1 MRGLF
6 WVVMSVL
13 FFSVSCSKNQPK
25 TLFKTVSSYH
35 SGVTFKN
42 HLIETPELNI
52 LNYLYYYN
60 GGGVAAADFN
70 NDGLNDLYFTS
81 NQGADRLYLNQGEF
95 RFKDITESS
104 GIDNSSGWTTGVTH
118 VDINQDG
125 LLDIY
130 VCKVGGYRQL
140 QGKNL
145 LFVNQGIGA
154 NGLPSFTEEAS
165 EYNLDYSGFSTQAAF
180 FDYDLDGDLDMY
192 LLNHSV
198 NPNRSYGRGSKREL
212 VDHRSGDILFRND
225 KGYFEDVSQDAG
237 IFQGAIGYGLG
248 LSISDINSDGYPDI
262 YVGND
267 FFENDYLYLNQSNG
281 TFVEMISHTQN
292 RLGHTSHYSM
302 GNDIA
307 DINNDGL
314 ADIVSLDMLPENL
327 ETYKTSGLE
336 YPYPIYQQYLKN
348 GFAPQFM
355 QNTLHLNANGDNFSE
370 IAHLSGINATEWSWG
385 ALLQDFDNDGL
396 KDIFISNGIKGA
408 TNDMDFISFI
418 ANDKIQRQLETGMT
432 EKEMSFI
439 TEIPEKKVPNYF
451 YKNNGDLTFSDITQ
465 SWLTKEDSF
474 SNGCTYADLDN
485 DGDLDLV
492 VNNVDQLAYIL
503 ENTLDKSS
511 KNHSLEI
518 SLQGGTQ
525 NRHGIGAKVIAYTKQ
540 GSVTVE
546 NFVSKGYLSAVPNKL
561 HLGIGKDS
569 ILDSLKI
576 VWPNRKYQ
584 VLSKVKSG
592 NLKLKIENATQYFHA
607 KKSTETPLVFHTM
620 DSIIGFQHQEQ
631 QTLDFDRDPLVPFSH
646 SNEGPQISVADV
658 NNDKLDD
665 IFIGGAKL
673 QASQLYFQKTDGSFS
688 QVQVEIFEQDKIN
701 EDVSH
706 VFFDADHDNDM
717 DLLVVSGGNE
727 FTSGSAVQPRLF
739 LNTDGMLTKDTIQ
752 FDGIQINASKVVAT
766 DIDNDGDQ
774 DICIV
779 SNQVAGKYGKTPKQY
794 IFTNDGHGSFVDSTK
809 DFAQEL
815 ISYGN
820 IKDILWEDLDQ
831 NGFPDLIVAGHWTPI
846 TIFLNDGKQLKK
858 QENNGLENTNGWWN
872 AIKMADLDQDGDLD
886 ILAGNWGLNTKF
898 RASQEQ
904 PITLYRNDFDENG
917 SIETLVTH
925 YHGNKETAFA
935 SKDEL
940 AKQMPILNK
949 KFLRY
954 RDFAKASIQELFGKQ
969 KLENAK
975 KKHVTLLATTY
986 FENDGRGSFSIKEL
1000 PKIVQASSINDIF
1013 INDIDGDGHLDALLV
1028 GNNFEISTQL
1038 GRLDALHGLYLKNDG
1053 NGNLLWKENL
1063 NVSGAARKIEQL
1075 TIKGKP
1081 YFVVTRN
1088 NDFPIF
1094 LVKN

>member
-6 WVVMSVL
+6 WVVMGIL
-13 FFSVSCSKNQPK
+13 FFGVSCSKNKPK
-25 TLFKTVSSYH
+25 TLFKTISSNH
-35 SGVTFKN
+35 SGITFVN
-42 HLIETPELNI
+42 QLTPTPELNI

-60 GGGVAAADFN
+60 GAGVVAGDFN
-70 NDGLNDLYFTS
+70 NDGLQDLYFTS
-81 NQGADRLYLNQGEF
+81 NQGADKLYLNQGDF
-95 RFKDITESS
+95 RFKDITNIS
-104 GIDNSSGWTTGVTH
+104 GIDNISGWTTGATH
-118 VDINQDG
+118 IDINHDG

-130 VCKVGGYRQL
+130 ICKVGGYREL
-140 QGKNL
+140 EGKNL
-145 LFVNQGIGA
+145 LFINQGIDGD
-154 NGLPSFTEEAS
+154 GVPSFIEEAS
-165 EYNLDYSGFSTQAAF
+165 KYNLDYSGFSTKAAF

-198 NPNRSYGRGSKREL
+198 NPNRSYGRGSKRESF
-212 VDHRSGDILFRND
+212 DKQSGDILFRNSG
-225 KGYFEDVSQDAG
+225 GYFEDVSQDAG
-237 IFQGAIGYGLG
+237 IFQGTIGYGLG

-267 FFENDYLYLNQSNG
+267 FFENDYLYLNQGDG
-281 TFVEMISHTQN
+281 TFKELISESQN

-314 ADIVSLDMLPENL
+314 TDIVSLDMLPENL
-327 ETYKTSGLE
+327 ESYKTSGLE

-370 IAHLSGINATEWSWG
+370 IAHMSGINATEWSWG

-396 KDIFISNGIKGA
+396 KDVFISNGIRGA

-418 ANDKIQRQLETGMT
+418 ANEKIQKQLEGGMT
-432 EKEMSFI
+432 KKEMAFI

-451 YKNNGDLTFSDITQ
+451 YKNNGDLTFSDVTQ
-465 SWLTKEDSF
+465 SWLTKEGSF
-474 SNGCTYADLDN
+474 SNGCAYVDLDN
-485 DGDLDLV
+485 DGDLDIV
-492 VNNVDQLAYIL
+492 VNNVDQEAYVL

-511 KNHSLEI
+511 KNHSLQI
-518 SLQGGTQ
+518 RLQGARQ
-525 NRHGIGAKVIAYTKQ
+525 NPNGIGVKAIAYTKQ
-540 GSVTVE
+540 GTIAVE
-546 NFVSKGYLSAVPNKL
+546 NFVSKGYLSAVPHTV

-576 VWPNRKYQ
+576 VWPNGKYQ
-584 VLSKVKSG
+584 VLPNIKSG
-592 NLKLKIENATQYFHA
+592 NLKLKIGNANKDFYTQNPTQIPRMFNA
-607 KKSTETPLVFHTM
+607 W
-620 DSIIGFQHQEQ
+620 DSIINFRHKEQ

-646 SNEGPQISVADV
+646 SNEGPCISIADV
-658 NNDKLDD
+658 NNDKLED
-665 IFIGGAKL
+665 IFISGAKL
-673 QASQLYFQKTDGSFS
+673 QPSKLFFQQKNGTFS
-688 QVQVEIFEQDKIN
+688 QAQAEVFDEDKIS
-701 EDVSH
+701 EDISH
-706 VFFDADHDNDM
+706 IFFDADNDQDL

-727 FTSGSAVQPRLF
+727 FLTGSALQPRLY
-739 LNTDGMLTKDTIQ
+739 LNTKGMLTRDTVQFKD
-752 FDGIQINASKVVAT
+752 IQINASKVVAE

-779 SNQVAGKYGKTPKQY
+779 SNQVAGKFGDTPKQY
-794 IFTNDGHGSFVDSTK
+794 IFTNDGHGAFSDITKSFAS
-809 DFAQEL
+809 EL
-815 ISYGN
+815 ASYGN
-820 IKDILWEDLDQ
+820 IKDMLWKDLDQ

-858 QENNGLENTNGWWN
+858 QQNNGLEHTNGWWN
-872 AIKMADLDQDGDLD
+872 TIEMADLDQDGDLD

-898 RASQEQ
+898 RATKEQ
-904 PITLYRNDFDENG
+904 PITLYRSDFDENG

-925 YHGNKETAFA
+925 YHGSKETAFA

-954 RDFAKASIQELFGKQ
+954 KDFAKATIQELFGRQ
-969 KLENAK
+969 KLENAQ
-975 KKHVTLLATTY
+975 KKHVTLLTTSY
-986 FENDGRGSFSIKEL
+986 FENDGKGSFSMKEL

-1063 NVSGAARKIEQL
+1063 NISGAARKIEQL

-1081 YFVVTRN
+1081 HFVVTRN
-1088 NDFPIF
+1088 NDFPVF